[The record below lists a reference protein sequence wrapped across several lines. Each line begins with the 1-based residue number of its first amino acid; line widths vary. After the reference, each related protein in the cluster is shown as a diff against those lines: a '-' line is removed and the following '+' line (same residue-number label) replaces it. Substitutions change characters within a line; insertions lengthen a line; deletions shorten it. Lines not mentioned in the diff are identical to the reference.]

1 MKSYDSFTECY
12 YDLLDEV
19 YKKYEWKSSPRGM
32 DVRESLGV
40 SFEIRNP
47 RRRLLCIPERD
58 FSLSYYVA
66 ESLWYFLGNNETA
79 WISNYSS
86 FWKKIS
92 DDGETANSAYGA
104 RIFKKHPLIGDE
116 AVNQWNY
123 VREELKRD
131 PDSRRAVI
139 HIRTPHDSIPE
150 LASKDMP
157 CTLTLQFFI
166 RDERL
171 FMITNMRSSD
181 LIFGI
186 SYDVPFFTLLQE
198 RLAHELGVGLGT
210 YRHVSGSLHI
220 YQRHFEMAEAMLK
233 GRKGLVALDLLDDE
247 PPPYPGDCPAE
258 KLDRIQE
265 SARELNGRE
274 WMMKLIHDHV
284 EPLDSYWRDWAK
296 ILVAHRCRKVGLED
310 VSRDLLKSL
319 DFRGYRGFDR

>member
-1 MKSYDSFTECY
+1 
-12 YDLLDEV
+12 
-19 YKKYEWKSSPRGM
+19 M
-32 DVRESLGV
+32 DIRESLGV

-47 RRRLLCIPERD
+47 CRRLLHIPERD

-79 WISNYSS
+79 WIANYSS

-104 RIFKKHPLIGDE
+104 RIFKRHALIGDS
-116 AVNQWNY
+116 AVNQWQY
-123 VREELKRD
+123 IKEELERD

-150 LASKDMP
+150 LASKDVP

-166 RDERL
+166 REGRL

-233 GRKGLVALDLLDDE
+233 NRKLKGELRLLNDA
-247 PPPYPGDCPAE
+247 PPSWPGPCPTE

-265 SARELNGRE
+265 SARALNGRE
-274 WMMKLIHDHV
+274 WMMKLIHDQV
-284 EPLDSYWRDWAK
+284 EPLDPYWRDWAK
-296 ILVAHRCRKVGLED
+296 ILVAHRCRKVGLDD
-310 VSRDLLKSL
+310 VSHDLLRSL
-319 DFRGYRGFDR
+319 DFEGYREFDR